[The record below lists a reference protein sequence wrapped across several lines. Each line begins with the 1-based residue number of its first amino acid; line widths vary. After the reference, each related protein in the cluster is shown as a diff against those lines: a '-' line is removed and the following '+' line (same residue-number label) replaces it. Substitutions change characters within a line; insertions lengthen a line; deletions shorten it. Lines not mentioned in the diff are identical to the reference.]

1 MVSVAD
7 EAGIAPTSRWQDG
20 LLCAAMVAVCVLIA
34 HPVAEVALGD
44 DFSYTRSAL
53 DFARTGHLVYN
64 GWATASVGWMAVW
77 GALFIK
83 LVGFS
88 FTLMRFAMLPV
99 SMATVYLFQQVLL
112 GFGISRRG
120 AVLGALTLG
129 VCPVFL
135 ELTATFLTDIPGLF
149 PVVACLYLCQRAAA
163 SRSDQ
168 KAIAWLCCAVMVNL
182 IGGTVR
188 QTTWL
193 GALVMV
199 PATALLLRRRRGILA
214 AAAGLLAGSVVSVL
228 LVVHWCNRQP
238 YFDVLYLLPGGV
250 VHKVTLSN
258 VSAQMA
264 KATASLMLMTLPV
277 VVAWVVRWRG
287 VLAGVRVGVVLC
299 VAVAVTALLA
309 GRGELS
315 AWLMPWLQ
323 FSLPVLGAGGLPVWI
338 RWLFSVVSVSAA
350 VEWLVQL
357 VAFCRAPKSEMERR
371 ALWLLGPFSLVYAFF
386 LVPRGLYGVFD
397 RYLLGLVPGVIVS
410 SLLLYESRGGRGNVQ
425 RNALPWESWAILLL
439 FAGYGT
445 AALHDCFSGDRA
457 RVIAL
462 RELEAAGVPKTA
474 VTSGLGRD
482 GWEQVALNGHVNVVD
497 VKVPAGAF
505 RAVKGWSEPPGC
517 SVQHSYAVPD
527 IRPKYIVETAQS
539 GCFAASEF
547 APVPFKTWLPP
558 FGRTVFIGRMHAD
571 GQ

>member
-1 MVSVAD
+1 MSAAEV
-7 EAGIAPTSRWQDG
+7 GSRWRDS

-34 HPVAEVALGD
+34 HPFAEVALGD

-83 LVGFS
+83 LFGFS
-88 FTLMRFAMLPV
+88 FTLVRFAMLPV
-99 SMATVYLFQQVLL
+99 SMATVYLFHQVLL

-120 AVLGALTLG
+120 ALLGALTLG

-149 PVVACLYLCQRAAA
+149 PVVVCLYLCQRAAA
-163 SRSDQ
+163 SRNDRG
-168 KAIAWLCCAVMVNL
+168 AIVWLCSAAFVNL

-199 PATALLLRRRRGILA
+199 PATALLLRRRRGMIA
-214 AAAGLLAGSVVSVL
+214 AAAGLLVASLVCVL

-238 YFDVLYLLPGGV
+238 YFDVLYVLPGGAL
-250 VHKVTLSN
+250 HKLTLSN
-258 VSAQMA
+258 VSTQIAES
-264 KATASLMLMTLPV
+264 TASLMLMTLPV
-277 VVAWVVRWRG
+277 VVVWVVRWRG
-287 VLAGVRVGVVLC
+287 VFAGLRLGLVLC
-299 VAVAVTALLA
+299 VAVALTALLV
-309 GRGELS
+309 GRGELN

-323 FSLPVLGAGGLPVWI
+323 FSLPVLGAGSLPVWI
-338 RWLFSVVSVSAA
+338 RWVLSVVSVGAA
-350 VEWLVQL
+350 VEWLVQM

-371 ALWLLGPFSLVYAFF
+371 ALWLLGPFSVAYALF

-410 SLLLYESRGGRGNVQ
+410 SLLLYELRRGRVGGKAAADSVT
-425 RNALPWESWAILLL
+425 WECWVL
-439 FAGYGT
+439 FALFAAYGT
-445 AALHDCFSGDRA
+445 AALHDCFSADRA
-457 RVIAL
+457 RVTAL
-462 RELEAAGVPKTA
+462 QQLEAAGVPKTA

-482 GWEQVALNGHVNVVD
+482 GWEQVAWNGHVNVVD
-497 VKVPAGAF
+497 VKIPAGAF
-505 RAVKGWSEPPGC
+505 RPVKGWSEPPGC

-527 IRPKYIVETAQS
+527 IRPKYIVETVQS

-547 APVPFKTWLPP
+547 VPVPYKTWMPP
-558 FGRTVFIGRMHAD
+558 FGRAVFIGRMHAD